1 MEWHTLQSDVAGKG
15 HPAGQQLW
23 HLKLLV
29 LELAGEWGKQPPRS
43 YWGSEVV
50 PHPPMVP
57 LKRPA
62 VRPLPQSTASTPAL
76 YCARNATISICTLPF
91 PCRLLC
97 HGQLRELGRLCER
110 GRGYGPALLYGE
122 HRGSWTDRTQR
133 AYRAR

>member
-1 MEWHTLQSDVAGKG
+1 MVHTAIRCGGQGAPG
-15 HPAGQQLW
+15 GQQLW

-50 PHPPMVP
+50 PHPPMMP

-97 HGQLRELGRLCER
+97 HGQLLELGRL
-110 GRGYGPALLYGE
+110 L
-122 HRGSWTDRTQR
+122 
-133 AYRAR
+133 